1 MEPLK
6 EIAHEIKAVGN
17 SVTKSSI
24 VQAVDLLTDE
34 EVDELRILIS
44 GREAEFARVGEIS
57 DIAHYKGMY
66 LQFNDLGL
74 VHCVQCVGGN
84 LAYSGHSPKAEWV
97 VHHRDKVR
105 EREEEAKRVEETRRK
120 SDIRRQVALPI
131 LTFFLGLVSSLAL
144 PMLTKLLY
152 G

>member
-1 MEPLK
+1 MK
-6 EIAHEIKAVGN
+6 EIAHEIKSVGTN
-17 SVTKSSI
+17 ITKSSV

-34 EVDELRILIS
+34 EIEELRILIS
-44 GREAEFARVGEIS
+44 GREAELARVNEVK
-57 DIAHYKGMY
+57 DIEHYKGMY

-74 VHCVQCVGGN
+74 VHCVQYMGGN
-84 LAYSGHSPKAEWV
+84 IGYSGHSPKAEWV

-105 EREEEAKRVEETRRK
+105 EREEEAKRLEEARRK

-144 PMLTKLLY
+144 PLLTKLLY